1 VHHGVRSVLLANEI
15 VDQAKI
21 QRLVGLSHEADVIV
35 CVDDEK
41 VVNDLACIAA
51 NCQTQVS
58 VLVDVDLGLQRCGVP
73 PGEPALR
80 LARAV
85 VQKGLRFRGLMGY
98 EGHVMRQP
106 PGPAKEESCAAA
118 MRTLIATKTL
128 IEGAGIPVEIV
139 SGGGTGTYSLSGR
152 YPGMTEIQ
160 AGSYLLMDTDYR
172 KCCTDFN
179 LTLTVLTTVLSK
191 TAAERIVVDAGL
203 KELSCERGLPT
214 VKDLAGL
221 SIRRL
226 TAEHGI
232 IDLKHPSASVQ
243 VGDQI
248 EIWVHYADA
257 TINLHDRMY
266 GIRNG
271 EVDEV
276 FQVEG

>member
-1 VHHGVRSVLLANEI
+1 
-15 VDQAKI
+15 
-21 QRLVGLSHEADVIV
+21 
-35 CVDDEK
+35 
-41 VVNDLACIAA
+41 
-51 NCQTQVS
+51 
-58 VLVDVDLGLQRCGVP
+58 
-73 PGEPALR
+73 
-80 LARAV
+80 
-85 VQKGLRFRGLMGY
+85 
-98 EGHVMRQP
+98 MRQP
-106 PGPAKEESCAAA
+106 PGPAQEESFAAA
-118 MRTLIATKTL
+118 MRTLIETKTL

-139 SGGGTGTYSLSGR
+139 SGTGTYSLSGR
-152 YPGMTEIQ
+152 APGMTGIQ
-160 AGSYLLMDTDYR
+160 AGSYSLMGTDYR
-172 KCCTDFN
+172 KYCPDFN

-191 TAAERIVVDAGL
+191 TAGERIVVDAGL
-203 KELSCERGLPT
+203 RELSCERGLPA

-248 EIWVHYADA
+248 EIWVHYSDA